1 MMPQSA
7 PAPRL
12 CGTCDGFPVVAVT
25 TDTRRRDGSRVTR
38 RLSCPA
44 CKGTGHTTPASRRR
58 AVTGA

>member
-1 MMPQSA
+1 MPQ
-7 PAPRL
+7 PAPVTRV
-12 CGTCDGFPVVAVT
+12 CRACDGFATAVIT
-25 TDTRRRDGSRVTR
+25 TGARHRDGTRATR

>member
-1 MMPQSA
+1 MPQPT

-12 CGTCDGFPVVAVT
+12 CGACDGFPVVAVT
-25 TDTRRRDGSRVTR
+25 TGTRHRDGSRVTR

-44 CKGTGHTTPASRRR
+44 CQGTSHTTPTCRR